1 MKNKILKILMTFSL
15 GTFLFSGT
23 LEPTISLRSFVRI
36 LNFKVIPYIF
46 NNNKAVESVDNWKK
60 PFI

>member
-1 MKNKILKILMTFSL
+1 MVGL
-15 GTFLFSGT
+15 GSTT
-23 LEPTISLRSFVRI
+23 LETEPTISLRSFVRI